1 MKEDKPYIPWTEF
14 DPPEHFEERKV
25 PVTLDHATG
34 RVRVEAVLGWCKKA
48 EEYLAKCKQEE
59 ISVSTGKESL

>member
-48 EEYLAKCKQEE
+48 EEYLAK
-59 ISVSTGKESL
+59 